1 MHLMAR
7 LFTVLAVL
15 MGGLL
20 GLGGIAAGDPATSPS
35 SDPVSDNY
43 SPWAWMTAWDPT
55 SATAAFNEVV
65 TGDMRGGLEETGFVI
80 AVQPEQFAALTP
92 DDVTRLTQ
100 HWADGGLL
108 SATFQRTQLWARD
121 AVKSPSA
128 VPVWSPG
135 DADAVARDL
144 GGTSYGSLSPG
155 LKSIVQRVATIVTG
169 DFKPPMP
176 DDAWASWMSP
186 EARAAFDARPDT
198 RFDWSRVAISG
209 DGAAGVRT
217 VCDAGTLQWACLTTR
232 AATEAVGAV
241 VDFAADPLGWLTEKM
256 AAGAS
261 GLMGWVSGV
270 ANAATAPDLTVGW
283 WLDAYR
289 KGMAVGVLLFGV
301 VLMWQLLQK
310 ARGRIDAQEL
320 MEIFTVWAPAYFLG
334 LIFGPPVAQF
344 FIVGAGYLSDGLIG
358 SMTGFSAGDAA
369 AQVGAAIDD
378 AGAGTI
384 LGGSVVALFVLVLVI
399 IACILIFVSLA
410 AQAVTI
416 YLAGAVFGVA
426 FAWIVSARH
435 RGGSMKVPLLFLG
448 IVFSRPLLFF
458 LLGAGLAL
466 TREAVSMSGDTAAA
480 NLAILVMAV
489 VVLCMAAFAPLLLLK
504 FAPVNPTG
512 MAAGGPTVGGPHS
525 SAGRGP
531 GLSRLGGMAAS
542 KAGRRTSTAAAGAAG
557 TAAGAAAGVGSAG
570 PSATSRAMS
579 GAMPGGSVSQQL
591 QRKPVQ
597 PGGTPSPQASRIAA
611 AAPAKP
617 AGWSSLT
624 PTPGQGGRGSATG
637 TPKPG
642 DGAGAGST
650 VGGRPGAT
658 SGGSPHGS
666 NSGAGAGSPRPA
678 AAVAALAAP
687 VSVAAAAGRTGSR
700 TAHQLTD
707 GLDGDR
713 EWAGGTS

>member
-1 MHLMAR
+1 MRLMAR

-20 GLGGIAAGDPATSPS
+20 GLMATAQADPATTPS
-35 SDPVSDNY
+35 SDPVSDDY
-43 SPWAWMTAWDPT
+43 SPWAWMTFWQPT
-55 SATAAFNEVV
+55 GQNFPGVV
-65 TGDMRGGLEETGFVI
+65 AGELQDGLSKTGMVI
-80 AVQPEQFAALTP
+80 AVQPEQLASLTSA
-92 DDVTRLTQ
+92 DIAQLTQ
-100 HWADGGLL
+100 QWVDGKLL
-108 SATFQRTQLWARD
+108 TATFHRSQRWSQV
-121 AVKSPSA
+121 AVADTAA

-186 EARAAFDARPDT
+186 EARAAFNARPDT
-198 RFDWSRVAISG
+198 RFDWSTLAISG
-209 DGAAGVRT
+209 DGAPGVRT

-232 AATEAVGAV
+232 AATEAVGAA

-270 ANAATAPDLTVGW
+270 AGEATAPDLTVGW
-283 WLDAYR
+283 WIDAYR
-289 KGMAVGVLLFGV
+289 KGMAVGVLLFGM

-384 LGGSVVALFVLVLVI
+384 LGGAVVALFVLVLVI

-489 VVLCMAAFAPLLLLK
+489 VVLCMAAFAPMLLLK
-504 FAPVNPTG
+504 FAPVTPTG
-512 MAAGGPTVGGPHS
+512 MASGGPTVGGTPS
-525 SAGRGP
+525 GGRGA

-542 KAGRRTSTAAAGAAG
+542 KAGRPATTGAGGAGAAAGAAV
-557 TAAGAAAGVGSAG
+557 GVGSAG
-570 PSATSRAMS
+570 PSATSRVMS
-579 GAMPGGSVSQQL
+579 GAISGGSVSQQL
-591 QRKPVQ
+591 QRKPV
-597 PGGTPSPQASRIAA
+597 PSGGTPSPQASRIAA

-617 AGWSSLT
+617 AGWSAPAPT
-624 PTPGQGGRGSATG
+624 PTPGQGGRRPATG
-637 TPKPG
+637 TKPG
-642 DGAGAGST
+642 GSARPGGT
-650 VGGRPGAT
+650 VGGRPAAT
-658 SGGSPHGS
+658 GGGSSPHGS
-666 NSGAGAGSPRPA
+666 SSGAGAGSPRRA
-678 AAVAALAAP
+678 VAVAALAAP

-713 EWAGGTS
+713 EWAGDT

>member
-1 MHLMAR
+1 MRSLAR
-7 LFTVLAVL
+7 LLTVLAVL
-15 MGGLL
+15 LGGLL
-20 GLGGIAAGDPATSPS
+20 CLGATAHADPATTPS
-35 SDPVSDNY
+35 SDPVSDDY
-43 SPWAWMTAWDPT
+43 SPWAWMTAWDPVVST
-55 SATAAFNEVV
+55 DAYTTALSE
-65 TGDMRGGLEETGFVI
+65 DLRSGLEKTGMVI
-80 AVQPEQFAALTP
+80 AVQPEQFSALNS
-92 DDVTRLTQ
+92 DDVTRLTSA
-100 HWADGGLL
+100 WADGLL
-108 SATFQRTQLWARD
+108 PKTITRTQQWSKV
-121 AVKSPSA
+121 AVADTAA

-144 GGTSYGSLSPG
+144 GGTAYGSLSPG

-198 RFDWSRVAISG
+198 RFDWSMVAISG

-232 AATEAVGAV
+232 AATEAVGAA

-270 ANAATAPDLTVGW
+270 AGEATAPDLTVGW

-289 KGMAVGVLLFGV
+289 KGMAVGVLLFGM

-369 AQVGAAIDD
+369 DQVGAAIDD

-384 LGGSVVALFVLVLVI
+384 LGGAVVALFVLVLVI
-399 IACILIFVSLA
+399 LACILIFVSLA

-489 VVLCMAAFAPLLLLK
+489 VVLCMAAFAPMLLLK
-504 FAPVNPTG
+504 FAPVTPTG
-512 MAAGGPTVGGPHS
+512 MAAGGPTVGGTPS
-525 SAGRGP
+525 GGRGA
-531 GLSRLGGMAAS
+531 GLSRLGGMATS
-542 KAGRRTSTAAAGAAG
+542 RAGRPATTAATGGAAGAAAGAAV
-557 TAAGAAAGVGSAG
+557 GVGSAG

-579 GAMPGGSVSQQL
+579 GGSVSQQL
-591 QRKPVQ
+591 QRKPV
-597 PGGTPSPQASRIAA
+597 PSGGTPSPQASRIAA

-617 AGWSSLT
+617 AGWSSPT
-624 PTPGQGGRGSATG
+624 PTPGQGGRGPATG
-637 TPKPG
+637 TTKPG
-642 DGAGAGST
+642 GGAGAGAT
-650 VGGRPGAT
+650 VGGRPGSPGA
-658 SGGSPHGS
+658 GSSPAGS
-666 NSGAGAGSPRPA
+666 SSGASAGSPRRA
-678 AAVAALAAP
+678 VTVAALATP